1 MKKLDQSIKRRGI
14 FFMKMKL
21 AEIAKAINAQND
33 IEQWKDVEVTSVSF
47 DSRHLDQGSLF
58 VPLQGAQ
65 DGHQYVP
72 SAFTNGAVAS
82 LWASDHEITDQTH
95 PLLVVNDP
103 LAALQ
108 QLGKYYLHKINPIVV
123 AVTGSNGKT
132 TTKDMIASIL
142 STQFNV
148 TKTYANFNNE
158 IGVPVT
164 LLNMESNTE
173 AVVVEMGMDRFD
185 QLDFLS
191 KLVNPDIAVITMIGE
206 AHIEFFGT
214 RDKIADAKM
223 EITHG
228 LKEDGMLVFNGDEPL
243 LEERVKDLTQRQMRF
258 GRQLS
263 NNLYATSV
271 HDEPRQLSFTVNEW
285 PDEEFTIPMVGEYNI
300 NNALAAM
307 EVGKILHI
315 TPAHMKQAL
324 ANVELTENRAE
335 WVKGKNGEQILSDVY
350 NSNPTAAK
358 EVLKTIAETPV
369 DGRRIAVLGDML
381 ELGDAAPKLHASL
394 AEEIDHQKIAS
405 VYLVGEQMK
414 NLKDKL
420 IQEGY
425 PAEDIHHYAASDLQ
439 QLIADLTATLTG
451 EDIVL
456 LKASHG
462 IHLEEVLT
470 ALKAE

>member
-1 MKKLDQSIKRRGI
+1 
-14 FFMKMKL
+14 MKMKL

-103 LAALQ
+103 LVALQ

-228 LKEDGMLVFNGDEPL
+228 LKEDGTLVFNGDEPL

>member
-1 MKKLDQSIKRRGI
+1 
-14 FFMKMKL
+14 MKMKL

-72 SAFTNGAVAS
+72 SAFTNGAAAS
-82 LWASDHEITDQTH
+82 LWASDHEITGHTH
-95 PLLVVNDP
+95 PLLVVSDP
-103 LAALQ
+103 LEALQ
-108 QLGKYYLHKINPIVV
+108 RLGKYYLHKINPIVV

-173 AVVVEMGMDRFD
+173 AVVVEMGMDRFG

-228 LKEDGMLVFNGDEPL
+228 LKEDGTLVFNGDEPL
-243 LEERVKDLTQRQMRF
+243 LTDRVKDLKQRQMRF

-263 NNLYATSV
+263 NDLYATSV

-285 PDEEFTIPMVGEYNI
+285 PDDEFTISMVGEYNV

-307 EVGKILHI
+307 EVGQLLHI

-335 WVKGKNGEQILSDVY
+335 WVKGENGEQILSDVY

-369 DGRRIAVLGDML
+369 KGRRIAVLGDML

-425 PAEDIHHYAASDLQ
+425 PAEDIHHYAADNLQ
-439 QLIADLTATLTG
+439 QLIADLKSTLTG
-451 EDIVL
+451 DDIVL

>member
-1 MKKLDQSIKRRGI
+1 
-14 FFMKMKL
+14 MKMKL

-405 VYLVGEQMK
+405 V
-414 NLKDKL
+414 
-420 IQEGY
+420 
-425 PAEDIHHYAASDLQ
+425 
-439 QLIADLTATLTG
+439 
-451 EDIVL
+451 
-456 LKASHG
+456 
-462 IHLEEVLT
+462 
-470 ALKAE
+470 